1 MGVTG
6 LEPVDV
12 SCVQANDLQRPKLSA
27 GAESGALGA
36 DSPLI
41 DSDLQVIVTAW
52 PALPEAVRAGILAM
66 IGAVT

>member
-1 MGVTG
+1 VHGNRTSIENAG
-6 LEPVDV
+6 DGEI
-12 SCVQANDLQRPKLSA
+12 SNQG